1 MGKEGG
7 SMDTK
12 EPELMQKS
20 IEIDMERIRKELCEQ
35 ELLPGAYC
43 QEYEIFKVIYRFMA
57 RRLRRTKEDCY
68 IILLTLTDRKGELPC
83 LKNRGG
89 QMELLREMIQYSIR
103 CGDVYTKYSSC
114 QFLIMVTD
122 LSEPEADM
130 VANRIT
136 DAFYQKLGGDAD
148 QVLLHHCYP
157 LKAAETTV
165 AGSEG

>member
-1 MGKEGG
+1 
-7 SMDTK
+7 MDTK
-12 EPELMQKS
+12 EPGLMQRS

-43 QEYEIFKVIYRFMA
+43 QEYEIFKVIYRFVA
-57 RRLRRTKEDCY
+57 RRLKRTNESAY

-83 LKNRGG
+83 LESRNG
-89 QMELLREMIQYSIR
+89 QMEILRELIQYSSIR

-122 LSEPEADM
+122 LSEADADM
-130 VANRIT
+130 VAKRIA
-136 DAFYQKLGGDAD
+136 DAFYQRLGEGAD

-157 LKAAETTV
+157 MKAME
-165 AGSEG
+165 ERP